1 MLCRTRRAIGYFIAG
16 YIGEAG
22 GRGKGE
28 CEDLKPVAITPTSKT
43 LSART
48 LPTDSYAMGNSVN
61 RRIYE
66 DSNHTEIVLEL
77 LLAAPAWRADRSD
90 TAERRRQQRCRKQRR
105 GSLVTTAWR
114 SSIAASF
121 AFFLLYSYIL
131 LHSIEKDRTHLS

>member
-22 GRGKGE
+22 GRRKGE

-48 LPTDSYAMGNSVN
+48 LPTDSYAKGNSVN

-90 TAERRRQQRCRKQRR
+90 TAERRRQQRCRKQ
-105 GSLVTTAWR
+105 GQGVPGNDGL
-114 SSIAASF
+114 
-121 AFFLLYSYIL
+121 AFFHSSVFRILSSIL
-131 LHSIEKDRTHLS
+131 LHTSS